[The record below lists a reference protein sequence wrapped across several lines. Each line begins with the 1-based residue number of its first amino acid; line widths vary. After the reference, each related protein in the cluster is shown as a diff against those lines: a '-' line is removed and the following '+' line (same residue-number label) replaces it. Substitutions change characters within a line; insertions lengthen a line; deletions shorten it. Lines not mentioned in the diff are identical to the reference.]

1 MEEEAPWLLVVSSP
15 CTRFSTR
22 QNFNINKIEV
32 DEAYRRMKGAMTNVA
47 FAVLPSLR
55 PAKAGRKF
63 VFEHS
68 VGASSWRTALLNR
81 LFFVKDGARVDFD
94 FCILGMKSKDADGE
108 APAKKRTGMT
118 NSPMV
123 VEELGKNQC
132 DKNHRHAILS
142 DDRAEACQEYAPEL
156 CELVCKTVMKEP
168 ERASRSGSGRKL
180 RKSRKKR
187 PIFLNK

>member
-68 VGASSWRTALLNR
+68 VGASS
-81 LFFVKDGARVDFD
+81 
-94 FCILGMKSKDADGE
+94 
-108 APAKKRTGMT
+108 
-118 NSPMV
+118 
-123 VEELGKNQC
+123 
-132 DKNHRHAILS
+132 
-142 DDRAEACQEYAPEL
+142 
-156 CELVCKTVMKEP
+156 
-168 ERASRSGSGRKL
+168 
-180 RKSRKKR
+180 
-187 PIFLNK
+187 